1 MVKIIRYILI
11 LIIGSFLGNIVEE
24 VWCLIKNKKFEKRQS
39 LIYSPSI
46 PIYGIASLF
55 MILIIDKIGNKLW
68 KIFIVGLLIVAL
80 VEYTSSFLQE
90 KIFHTKSW
98 DYSDMKYN
106 FHGRINLVY
115 LIAFGII
122 SILFVNIINYII
134 EILFATINY
143 KLLKTIILLLT
154 IFFIFDTIVSY
165 LACLRQKNRREK
177 NEAKNKLDKLLDKRF
192 PDERLNKIYSNSVY
206 SR

>member
-1 MVKIIRYILI
+1 MLKIIRYILI

-98 DYSDMKYN
+98 DYSDMKFN
-106 FHGRINLVY
+106 FQGRINLVY
-115 LIAFGII
+115 LIAFGAI
-122 SILFVNIINYII
+122 SVLFVNVINFII
-134 EILFATINY
+134 EILFVT
-143 KLLKTIILLLT
+143 LS
-154 IFFIFDTIVSY
+154 FV
-165 LACLRQKNRREK
+165 
-177 NEAKNKLDKLLDKRF
+177 
-192 PDERLNKIYSNSVY
+192 
-206 SR
+206 

>member
-1 MVKIIRYILI
+1 MLKIIRYILI
-11 LIIGSFLGNIVEE
+11 LIIGYFLGNIVEE

-115 LIAFGII
+115 LIAFGAI
-122 SILFVNIINYII
+122 SVLFVNVINFII
-134 EILFATINY
+134 EILFVTLSY
-143 KLLKTIILLLT
+143 KWIKIITLLLT
-154 IFFIFDTIVSY
+154 VFFIFDVIVSA
-165 LACLRQKNRREK
+165 LACFRQKNRREGIV
-177 NEAKNKLDKLLDKRF
+177 AKNKLDELLDKRF
-192 PDERLNKIYSNSVY
+192 TDERLNKIYPNSVY

>member
-1 MVKIIRYILI
+1 MLKIIRYILI